1 MQLSPETFIMAHLL
15 MYLRPSVYK
24 ILVYLETQKETRA
37 SVIGREYRHE
47 FRRYCESSRQDLS
60 IDSRWKV
67 EEEIKGNLMY
77 PTKAF
82 L

>member
-37 SVIGREYRHE
+37 SVIGRE
-47 FRRYCESSRQDLS
+47 
-60 IDSRWKV
+60 
-67 EEEIKGNLMY
+67 
-77 PTKAF
+77 
-82 L
+82 